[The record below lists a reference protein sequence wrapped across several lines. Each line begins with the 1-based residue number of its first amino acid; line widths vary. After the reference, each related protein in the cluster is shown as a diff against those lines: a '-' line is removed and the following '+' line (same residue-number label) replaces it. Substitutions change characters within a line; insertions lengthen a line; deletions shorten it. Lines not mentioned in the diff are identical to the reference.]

1 MISIFDA
8 VLNLYPDFKG
18 GILINE
24 PTNESEYEAI
34 NWTVD
39 IDSTDACIY
48 GPRPSG
54 VPNWSDAKA
63 KYDELV
69 TAYNN
74 QEYARSRRKE
84 YPDWQEQLNYI
95 YDNGIDKWKTDIVD
109 PVKNKYPKPE

>member
-8 VLNLYPDFKG
+8 ILSLYPDFKG
-18 GILINE
+18 GFLINE

-34 NWTVD
+34 KWTVD

-48 GPRPSG
+48 GSRPSG
-54 VPNWSDAKA
+54 VPKWEDAKA

-69 TAYNN
+69 IAYNN

-84 YPDWQEQLNYI
+84 YPAWQEQLNYI

-109 PVKNKYPKPE
+109 PVKKKYPKPE